1 MENPKISVIIPTY
14 NRGNLIENTIKGVIN
29 QTYTDWEL
37 LIVDDGSTD
46 NTKEIVGEFIKND
59 KRIKYFY
66 EENSGCPS
74 VPRNLGIEKA
84 SGEYV
89 AFLDSDD
96 EWFPTKLEKQL
107 AVFENSD
114 NPKLGVVACYLYVK
128 DHKTGKI
135 LYKYNKY
142 YRGNVLDKLVINN
155 FPLTSSCIM
164 TKLSILKEAGIFDTS
179 LRIGEDTDM
188 WLRISEKEYQFDYV
202 PEYLLNYLV
211 HDNNIYYGNK
221 NFDGEKELINL
232 ITKHKDLYLK
242 FNSSLLGYYFVGNN
256 SKLAIKY
263 LTQRLFEKNI
273 NSREKIKAFGYII
286 IIIFPFLKSFSKII
300 WRNTRNLF
308 KS

>member
-14 NRGNLIENTIKGVIN
+14 NRGNLIENTIKGVID

-114 NPKLGVVACYLYVK
+114 NPKLGVVACYAYIK
-128 DHKTGKI
+128 DNKTGKI
-135 LYKYNKY
+135 ISEHNKY
-142 YRGNVLDKLVINN
+142 YKGNALKEILKNYGLICT
-155 FPLTSSCIM
+155 TSCVM
-164 TKLSILKEAGIFDTS
+164 TKLSILKEVGPFDSIFKVYD
-179 LRIGEDTDM
+179 DNDM
-188 WLRISEKEYQFDYV
+188 WLRISEKGYEFDYV
-202 PEYLLNYLV
+202 QEYLLNYLIPV
-211 HDNNIYYGNK
+211 SYTHLTLPTIY
-221 NFDGEKELINL
+221 
-232 ITKHKDLYLK
+232 
-242 FNSSLLGYYFVGNN
+242 SV
-256 SKLAIKY
+256 
-263 LTQRLFEKNI
+263 
-273 NSREKIKAFGYII
+273 
-286 IIIFPFLKSFSKII
+286 
-300 WRNTRNLF
+300 
-308 KS
+308 